1 MSWTSDRIETESQ
14 WPKFR
19 ADDVC
24 ICPDCC
30 GQGVT
35 VWDSTCPTCDG
46 RGELRRRDVEM
57 IRRMPGGD
65 WR

>member
-1 MSWTSDRIETESQ
+1 MSWTADRIETESE
-14 WPKFR
+14 WPKYR

-24 ICPDCC
+24 TCPDCN

-35 VWDSTCPTCDG
+35 VWGSTCPTCDG
-46 RGELRRRDVEM
+46 LGELRRRDLEM
-57 IRRMPGGD
+57 ILRMPGGD

>member
-1 MSWTSDRIETESQ
+1 MSWTADRVETESK
-14 WPKFR
+14 WTKYR

-24 ICPDCC
+24 ICPDCN

-35 VWDSTCPTCDG
+35 VWGSTCHTCDG
-46 RGELRRRDVEM
+46 LGELRRRDVEM